1 MMYPRSQLE
10 AHRESLKSVL
20 GAPPDD
26 APLNAQVLETVG
38 FEDFRREKIRY
49 QVAPGEWGYAYLL
62 IPRPLKAPCPA
73 IFCHHR
79 HNREWNLGK
88 SEVVGIRGDP
98 DEAIGL
104 ELVKRGYVVFA
115 PDAIAF
121 EDRCPEDISHEDA
134 FEPFMNNFN
143 ELARRLLRGETLL
156 KKVIWDA
163 NRGIDYMVTR
173 SEIDTKRIGFM
184 GHGYG
189 AKMALWTTAFDER
202 IVASVAHGSI
212 GSMHQ
217 TLRAGQFVQIEFA
230 VPRLLQVADYDRV
243 LSLAAPRPFLI
254 STAEDDPDSADAA
267 DVYTKARRAY
277 ARMGVESRISFYHYA
292 ARENEP
298 YMSQEMRFHAYDW
311 LDNWLK
317 PF

>member
-1 MMYPRSQLE
+1 MHPRYQIE

-20 GAPPDD
+20 GAPPDN
-26 APLNAQVLETVG
+26 APLNAQVVETEG
-38 FEDFRREKIRY
+38 FEDYRREKVRY
-49 QVAPGEWGYAYLL
+49 QVAPGEWSYAYML
-62 IPRPLKAPCPA
+62 IPRPLRESCPS

-88 SEVVGIRGDP
+88 SEIVGLKGDP
-98 DEAIGL
+98 NEAIGL

-121 EDRCPEDISHEDA
+121 EERCPEDINHDDPL
-134 FEPFMNNFN
+134 EPYMNNFN

-156 KKVIWDA
+156 KKVIHDA
-163 NRGIDYMVTR
+163 SRGIDYMLTR
-173 SEIDTKRIGFM
+173 PEVDPKRIGFM

-189 AKMALWTTAFDER
+189 AKMAIWTAAFDER
-202 IVASVAHGSI
+202 IFASVAHGSV

-217 TLRAGQFVQIEFA
+217 TLRSGQFIQIEFA

-254 STAEDDPDSADAA
+254 SASDDDPDSADVAE
-267 DVYTKARRAY
+267 VFSRARRAY
-277 ARMGVESRISFYHYA
+277 ARMGVENRISLYHYSA
-292 ARENEP
+292 DEDDVFFSMESRH
-298 YMSQEMRFHAYDW
+298 RAYGW